1 MRVGSIVRIDLN
13 GRRVRGWV
21 VAEGAGAASDVAL
34 KPIAKVS
41 PGFVAPELIEL
52 STWAAWR
59 WAGKRRHFLGT
70 ASTVVSGRSSGAPAA
85 TTPPRSPSWADEAF
99 SQPRSVVR
107 LAPAI
112 DPFPLIAAATALG
125 PTLVLVPSLARVERL
140 QRRLREER
148 IGGVVVGARA
158 GAWAACDGLGAVVVI
173 DAHDEVYAEE
183 RTPTWNAWRVAAE
196 RAVRAGAPCVLVTP
210 TPSLEH
216 LAWGA
221 LVTTDHATE
230 RRGWARLEVV
240 DRRGDDPRTGL
251 WSTRVVDAVRAAERV
266 VCVLNRTGRAKLL
279 ACASCAT
286 IASCEK
292 CAAAV
297 SQPDDSL
304 VCGRCGTERPL
315 VCLACGASRFKSLRI
330 GTSRAAEELAALVGA
345 PVGEVTGV
353 SQDLPDTKV
362 VVGTEAVLHRIGRAD
377 LVVFIDFDAELA
389 APHFRA
395 NEATMSLLARASRL
409 VRGRLEDGRVIVQ
422 TRQPDHPVLTALLAT
437 DPGLLSDADA
447 EIREALRLPP
457 HGALAQIAGEGAAAV
472 ADQLRAMLG
481 VEVVGPDNHDAFLV
495 KAADHKILCD
505 ALQTVTRPAE
515 RVRIA
520 VDPVRV

>member
-1 MRVGSIVRIDLN
+1 M
-13 GRRVRGWV
+13 RGWV
-21 VAEGAGAASDVAL
+21 VAEGAGAADNVAL

-59 WAGKRRHFLGT
+59 WAGKRRHFLNT
-70 ASTVVSGRSSGAPAA
+70 ATQPVPLSARAGSQSRDELPGWA
-85 TTPPRSPSWADEAF
+85 TSPFERA
-99 SQPRSVVR
+99 RSVVR

-112 DPFPLIAAATALG
+112 DPFPIVAAAAERG
-125 PTLVLVPSLARVERL
+125 PALVLVPSLARVERL
-140 QRRLREER
+140 QRRLRQEKV
-148 IGGVVVGARA
+148 GGVVVGARA
-158 GAWAACDGLGAVVVI
+158 GAWAPCDGLAAVVVI

-196 RAVRAGAPCVLVTP
+196 RAARNNAPCVLVTP
-210 TPSLEH
+210 TPTLEL
-216 LAWGA
+216 LAFGD
-221 LVTTDHATE
+221 LISTDSATE

-240 DRRGDDPRTGL
+240 DRRGDDPRKGL
-251 WSTRVVDAVRAAERV
+251 WSTRVVEAARSADRV

-279 ACASCAT
+279 ACASCST

-297 SQPDDSL
+297 SQPDEAL

-315 VCLACGASRFKSLRI
+315 VCLQCGASKFKALRI
-330 GTSRAAEELAALVGA
+330 GTSRAAEELAALVGS
-345 PVGEVTGV
+345 PVGEVTGASDDV
-353 SQDLPDTKV
+353 PDTRV
-362 VVGTEAVLHRIGRAD
+362 VVGTEAVLHRVGRAD

-395 NEATMSLLARASRL
+395 NEATAALLARASRL

-422 TRQPDHPVLTALLAT
+422 TRQPDHPLLRGAT
-437 DPGLLSDADA
+437 DELAAVDD
-447 EIREALRLPP
+447 EMRVALDLPP
-457 HGALAQIAGEGAAAV
+457 HSALAQVAGEGAGAV
-472 ADQLRAMLG
+472 AEQLRKQSG
-481 VEVVGPDNHDAFLV
+481 VSVVGPDNHDAFLI
-495 KAADHKILCD
+495 KAANHGLLCD
-505 ALQTVTRPAE
+505 ALQRVERPAE